1 MPFKFT
7 EKLQKIE
14 IELSPAQWTRKEKSE
29 PDRLRMDRA
38 LLAQ

>member
-1 MPFKFT
+1 MR
-7 EKLQKIE
+7 EDAVQVHRE
-14 IELSPAQWTRKEKSE
+14 GRDRAQPRTVTRKEKSE